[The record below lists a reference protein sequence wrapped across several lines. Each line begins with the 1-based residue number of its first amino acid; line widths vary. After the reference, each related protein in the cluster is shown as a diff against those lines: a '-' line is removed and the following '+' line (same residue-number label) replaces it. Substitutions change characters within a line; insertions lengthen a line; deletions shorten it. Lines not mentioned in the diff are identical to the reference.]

1 MKIDS
6 QHLTNLEQDKIVA
19 ILEFYLS
26 LHEADEIY
34 NLIFNEDFTVEE
46 VKQRLNEIREGDE

>member
-1 MKIDS
+1 MKINS
-6 QHLTNLEQDKIVA
+6 EHLTNLEQDKIIA

-34 NLIFNEDFTVEE
+34 NLIFNDDFTVEE
-46 VKQRLNEIREGDE
+46 VKQRLDEIREGDE